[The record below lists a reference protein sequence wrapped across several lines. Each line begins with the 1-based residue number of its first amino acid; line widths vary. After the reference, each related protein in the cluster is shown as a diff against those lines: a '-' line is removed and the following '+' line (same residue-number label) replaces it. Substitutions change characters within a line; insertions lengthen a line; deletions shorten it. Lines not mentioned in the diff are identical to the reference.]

1 MPSKQVTISARL
13 SHEDAEFLSQIE
25 INGAKTPSDKLRAII
40 AEARRRQSRSVDYAG
55 CFQMIQEIILPVTQ
69 QIRQKEVENDTH
81 SEVISR
87 VAEWMPDA
95 LAFLISHFNQAK
107 VKDDTQN
114 MLQLEQ
120 GLVERVVRLMESFLQ
135 LAVTRHCPCYQ
146 PEVIQKKITP
156 ILDLCDIISSR
167 QQSEKGA

>member
-1 MPSKQVTISARL
+1 MPSKQVTISARI

-25 INGAKTPSDKLRAII
+25 INGAKTPSDKLRAVI
-40 AEARRRQSRSVDYAG
+40 AEARLRRNRPLDYAG
-55 CFQMIQEIILPVTQ
+55 CFQMIQEIILPLIQ
-69 QIRQKEVENDTH
+69 EIREKEVENDVH

-87 VAEWMPDA
+87 LAEWMPDA
-95 LAFLISHFNQAK
+95 LAFLISYFHQTK
-107 VKDDTQN
+107 TKDDTQN

-120 GLVERVVRLMESFLQ
+120 GLVERIIRLMESFLQ

-146 PEVIQKKITP
+146 PDVIQKKIMP

-167 QQSEKGA
+167 RQSEKGA